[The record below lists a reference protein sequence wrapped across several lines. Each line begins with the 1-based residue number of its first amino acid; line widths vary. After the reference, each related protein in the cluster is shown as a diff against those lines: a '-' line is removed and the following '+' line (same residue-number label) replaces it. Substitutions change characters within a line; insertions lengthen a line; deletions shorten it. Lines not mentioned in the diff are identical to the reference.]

1 MKDVRS
7 DGVDHKF
14 KGNVSGHTA
23 MLLLI
28 VIFILS
34 VCSITVN
41 FHFKGDIFITLLLVE
56 IFEICKE
63 TYRGYREREV

>member
-7 DGVDHKF
+7 DGVDHK
-14 KGNVSGHTA
+14 
-23 MLLLI
+23 
-28 VIFILS
+28 
-34 VCSITVN
+34 
-41 FHFKGDIFITLLLVE
+41 FKGDIFITLLLVE